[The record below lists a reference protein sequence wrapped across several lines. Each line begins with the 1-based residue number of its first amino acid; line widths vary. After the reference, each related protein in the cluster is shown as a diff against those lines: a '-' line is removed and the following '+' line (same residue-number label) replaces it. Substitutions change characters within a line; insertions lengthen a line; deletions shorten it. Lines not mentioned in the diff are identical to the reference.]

1 MSPFGTPNGGCMR
14 AGECRS
20 WEKSGRAADI
30 TAMTE
35 FDPLCDISAQFLL

>member
-1 MSPFGTPNGGCMR
+1 MR
-14 AGECRS
+14 AGECLFLG
-20 WEKSGRAADI
+20 EKGRAADI